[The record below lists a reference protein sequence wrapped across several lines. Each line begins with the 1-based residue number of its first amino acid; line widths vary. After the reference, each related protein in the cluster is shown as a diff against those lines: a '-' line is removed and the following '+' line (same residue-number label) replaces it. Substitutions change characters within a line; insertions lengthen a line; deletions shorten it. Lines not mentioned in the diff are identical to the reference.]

1 ATDKTIGELKSF
13 GPLYTTEQLIAR
25 LSKSQIQIVDGQ
37 TEIKQINGQN
47 NWSKNK
53 LVQLRMRIDMLLGE
67 REALI
72 ARDQEE

>member
-1 ATDKTIGELKSF
+1 
-13 GPLYTTEQLIAR
+13 
-25 LSKSQIQIVDGQ
+25 VDGQ